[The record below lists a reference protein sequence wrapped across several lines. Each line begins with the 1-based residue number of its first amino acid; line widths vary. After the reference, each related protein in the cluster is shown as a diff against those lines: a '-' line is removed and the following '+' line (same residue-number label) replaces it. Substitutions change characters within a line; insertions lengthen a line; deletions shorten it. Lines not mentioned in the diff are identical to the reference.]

1 MGVSKVNTGMSFTI
15 EFVTERAQNT
25 HSMMLVLASTW
36 VWDELTPAQ
45 FKVKCTAAG
54 VKIESTI
61 RKHTDTVG
69 SRGERNQKVAEL
81 RDQMLA
87 GVRLARIKFRK
98 NPETLDIL
106 RPLRAGVRT
115 IRAVQAE
122 ALAWEKAWAQ
132 IDAAYVP
139 DGMTWADFRA
149 LRLEC
154 GTAQESVAGARA
166 ARRGSAGARRAAL
179 EDLWEWCVAWYAVA
193 RIRFK
198 ANTAHGMALRSRIP
212 RQPRKR
218 RKAGGEATPVPAPEA

>member
-1 MGVSKVNTGMSFTI
+1 MYYSI
-15 EFVTERAQNT
+15 EFITNRAQQS
-25 HSMMLVLASTW
+25 HAMMLVMADTW
-36 VWDELTPAQ
+36 VWSELSPAQ
-45 FKVKCTAAG
+45 FKAKCAAAG
-54 VKIESTI
+54 VKIESDSD
-61 RKHTDTVG
+61 KNAEALG
-69 SRGERNQKVAEL
+69 SLGERDDKVSKL
-81 RDQMLA
+81 REQLLA
-87 GVRLARIKFRK
+87 GVQLARIKFRK
-98 NPETLDIL
+98 DSEKLAIL
-106 RPLRAGVRT
+106 RPLRAGVRN
-115 IRAVQAE
+115 IRAVLTE

-139 DGMTWADFRA
+139 EEGMTWAAFRA

-154 GTAQESVAGARA
+154 GAAQESVAGARA

-218 RKAGGEATPVPAPEA
+218 RKAGGEATPAPAPEA

>member
-1 MGVSKVNTGMSFTI
+1 MAISI
-15 EFVTERAQNT
+15 EFITDRAQNT
-25 HSMMLVLASTW
+25 HSMMLVMASTW

-45 FKVKCTAAG
+45 FKAKCTAAG
-54 VKIESTI
+54 IKIETTI
-61 RKHTDTVG
+61 RKETDSLG
-69 SRGERNQKVAEL
+69 SKGERNQKVADL
-81 RDQMLA
+81 RDQMLS
-87 GVRLARIKFRK
+87 GIQLARIKFRK
-98 NPETLDIL
+98 DPEKLAIL
-106 RPLRAGVRT
+106 RPLRAGVQT
-115 IRAVQAE
+115 IRAVLAE

-154 GTAQESVAGARA
+154 GTAQESVATARA

-212 RQPRKR
+212 TKPRKR
-218 RKAGGEATPVPAPEA
+218 RKAGGEATPAPAPEA